1 MSCNRLCS
9 ASCVSVDGSV
19 ELSGSGAADRAAS
32 AMARW
37 PRMLQKRSSC
47 VLFGSLSRR
56 PCLTRRSSDACGCA
70 GMAPTA
76 ACARVTL
83 SVCKVQPLLTHIQQL
98 HDAEGRDERGLN
110 SPCLMRRGHRLQ
122 RLAALRLKAALLRA
136 LATRQGLQIAPQRHG
151 PGTPAAS
158 TQGQRRLM
166 RRLLAASPP
175 SQRGQGRPS
184 VPLPAAEPH
193 QATALPGLHQPCKHT
208 DSNDDP
214 VMQSLHR
221 EHCVPFC
228 TAHRAS

>member
-9 ASCVSVDGSV
+9 ASCVCVDRSV
-19 ELSGSGAADRAAS
+19 ELSGSSAADRAAS
-32 AMARW
+32 AMAQW

-70 GMAPTA
+70 GVAPTA

-122 RLAALRLKAALLRA
+122 RFAAPALEGSAAEGSGNPTESANRSTETWPRKPSRINTGPA
-136 LATRQGLQIAPQRHG
+136 LPDE
-151 PGTPAAS
+151 
-158 TQGQRRLM
+158 
-166 RRLLAASPP
+166 ASPGSITAIPERSGP
-175 SQRGQGRPS
+175 S
-184 VPLPAAEPH
+184 L
-193 QATALPGLHQPCKHT
+193 C
-208 DSNDDP
+208 
-214 VMQSLHR
+214 
-221 EHCVPFC
+221 
-228 TAHRAS
+228 ASSSC